1 MSRDFIEVRGAEEHN
16 LKDVDVEVPR
26 EELTVVTGLSG
37 SGKSSLAFE
46 TIYAEGQRRYIESL
60 SAYARNFLGQMDKP
74 QVENV
79 EGLSPAISID
89 QKNAANNPRSTVGTV
104 TELHDYLRLLY
115 ARVGTPH
122 CPECG
127 REVDDQ
133 SAQQMVRRLLEA
145 PEGTRA
151 KICAPVVRDQKGAFE
166 ELFDD
171 LVSEGYTRVEV
182 DGERYDLTID
192 HRQTTS
198 DEPSGAA
205 RGRPDLDENY
215 DHTVDVVVDR
225 VRISE
230 DARSRIT
237 DSVETAL
244 EEADGVLKVIFPD
257 PEGVDV
263 GGATARSTGDLADET
278 DGEDEPAEQDDR
290 LIVEFSE
297 ELACNHCN
305 IDISE
310 IETRSF
316 SFNSPHGACPECE
329 GIGST
334 KEVSEDLV
342 IEDSSKPLKHVFE
355 PWSYNRT
362 YYSRQL
368 DNVAEHFGVS
378 LSTPFEELDPEI
390 RRQFLYGTDS
400 RVHFEWTTKNGTR
413 EKTERFEGVIPNLE
427 RRHVETD
434 SDSAREHIEEYMAV
448 TTCPA
453 CEGTR
458 LKAESRAVLVDGV
471 SASDAN
477 GGSPED
483 SSDGV
488 SITEVNQM
496 SIGDALDHFEGMEAN
511 LNARDTKIA
520 EEILKEI
527 RARLGFMCEVGLE
540 YLTLD
545 REASTLSGG
554 ESQRIRLATQIGSGL
569 VGVLYVLD
577 EPSIGLHQR
586 DNDRLLN
593 TLEELRDIG
602 NTLIVVEHDTETMR
616 RADNIIDMGPG
627 PGKRGGEIVVNGS
640 IDEVLESEESVT
652 GDYLAGEKAIPVPEE
667 RREPDQGEGSDG
679 ASGDTGAA
687 SREPDSGEGSDRASG
702 DGKAASRE
710 PDAHLT
716 IRGARQHNLKD
727 LDVELPIG
735 CFTAITGVSGSGKS
749 TLMHEVLY
757 KGLAREMNDN
767 TSVDPGEHDAIEG
780 LENVETVRLIDQS
793 PIGRTPRSNPA
804 TYTNVFDFVRELY
817 AETDL
822 AKQRGYEKGRFSFNV
837 KGGRC
842 EACGGQG
849 TVKIDMNFLSD
860 VHVPCEECDGARYN
874 DETLD
879 VTFKGKT
886 IADVLQMSVDEA
898 YDFFESHSQLR
909 RRLKLLQD
917 VGLGYMRLGQPS
929 TTLSGGEAQ
938 RVKLAE
944 ELGKKDTGETLYLLD
959 EPTTGLHPHDERKLI
974 DVLHRLTDE
983 GNTVVVIEHELD
995 LVKNADNIVDLGPE
1009 GGERGGEVVT
1019 TGTPEEVAR
1028 VEESYT
1034 GQYLRDLLPDV
1045 DLKGPRADRELVFDT
1060 DDGTSGTGDG
1070 EQVTGAGDD

>member
-1 MSRDFIEVRGAEEHN
+1 MTREHIEVRGAEEHN
-16 LKDVDVEVPR
+16 LKDVDVTIPR

-46 TIYAEGQRRYIESL
+46 TVYAEGQRRYIESL

-127 REVDDQ
+127 REVGEQ
-133 SAQQMVRRLLEA
+133 SAQNMVSRILDL

-151 KICAPVVRDQKGAFE
+151 KIAAPVVRDQKGAFE
-166 ELFDD
+166 DLFEG
-171 LVSEGYTRVEV
+171 LVSEGYARVEV
-182 DGERYDLTID
+182 DGESYDLTMD
-192 HRQTTS
+192 
-198 DEPSGAA
+198 
-205 RGRPDLDENY
+205 RPDLDENY

-225 VRISE
+225 VKVSD

-244 EEADGVLKVIFPD
+244 DEGEGVLKVILPD
-257 PEGVDV
+257 PPEDAEL
-263 GGATARSTGDLADET
+263 GGASARSTGDLADADE
-278 DGEDEPAEQDDR
+278 DGEDAAEDR
-290 LIVEFSE
+290 LVVEFSE
-297 ELACNHCN
+297 DLACTHCG

-342 IEDSSKPLKHVFE
+342 IQDPEKPLKNVFE

-368 DNVAEHFGVS
+368 DNVAEHFGVD
-378 LSTPFEELDPEI
+378 LDTPWADLDESI
-390 RRQFLYGTDS
+390 QRQFLYGTDDL
-400 RVHFEWTTKNGTR
+400 VHFEWTTKNGTR
-413 EKTERFEGVIPNLE
+413 EKTERFEGVINNLE

-434 SDSAREHIEEYMAV
+434 SDRAREHIEEYMAV

-458 LKAESRAVLVDGV
+458 LKAESRAVLVADT
-471 SASDAN
+471 
-477 GGSPED
+477 
-483 SSDGV
+483 
-488 SITEVNQM
+488 SITEVNRM
-496 SIGDALDHFEGMEAN
+496 SIGDALDHFEGMEDG
-511 LNARDTKIA
+511 LDERDTKIA

-593 TLEELRDIG
+593 TLEELRDLG
-602 NTLIVVEHDTETMR
+602 NTLLVVEHDTETMR

-627 PGKRGGEIVVNGS
+627 PGKQGGEVVVNGS
-640 IDEVLESEESVT
+640 VEEVKDCEESIT
-652 GDYLAGEKAIPVPEE
+652 GDYLDGDRFIDVPGE
-667 RREPDQGEGSDG
+667 RRDPDG
-679 ASGDTGAA
+679 TV
-687 SREPDSGEGSDRASG
+687 
-702 DGKAASRE
+702 
-710 PDAHLT
+710 T
-716 IRGARQHNLKD
+716 IRGARQHNLDDVDVD
-727 LDVELPIG
+727 LPVG

-749 TLMHEVLY
+749 TLMHDVLY
-757 KGLAREMNDN
+757 KGLARRMNDN
-767 TSVDPGEHDAIEG
+767 TSVDPGDHDDIEG
-780 LENVETVRLIDQS
+780 LDQIETVRLIDQS

-804 TYTNVFDFVRELY
+804 TYTNVFDHIRELF
-817 AETDL
+817 ADTKL

-842 EACGGQG
+842 EECGGQG

-860 VHVPCEECDGARYN
+860 VQVPCEECGGARYN

-879 VTFKGKT
+879 VTYKGET
-886 IADVLQMSVDEA
+886 IADVLEMSVAEA
-898 YDFFESHSQLR
+898 YDFFESHPQIR
-909 RRLKLLQD
+909 RRLKLLKD

-944 ELGKKDTGETLYLLD
+944 ELGKKDSGETLYLLD
-959 EPTTGLHPHDERKLI
+959 EPTTGLHPEDERRLI
-974 DVLHRLTDE
+974 DVLHRLTDD

-995 LVKNADNIVDLGPE
+995 LVKNADHIVDLGPE
-1009 GGERGGEVVT
+1009 GGENGGEVVA
-1019 TGTPEEVAR
+1019 TGTPEQVAR
-1028 VEESYT
+1028 TEASHT
-1034 GQYLRDLLPDV
+1034 GRYLRDLLPAV
-1045 DLKGPRADRELVFDT
+1045 ELEGPRSDREPAVAE
-1060 DDGTSGTGDG
+1060 GDA
-1070 EQVTGAGDD
+1070 EATGAGDD

>member
-1 MSRDFIEVRGAEEHN
+1 MSRDYIEVRGAEEHN
-16 LKDVDVEVPR
+16 LKDIDVTVPR

-115 ARVGTPH
+115 ARIGDPH

-127 REVDDQ
+127 REVGEQ

-166 ELFDD
+166 DRFDE

-182 DGERYDLTID
+182 DGDSFDLTV
-192 HRQTTS
+192 
-198 DEPSGAA
+198 E
-205 RGRPDLDENY
+205 RPDLDENY
-215 DHTVDVVVDR
+215 DHTIDVVVDR
-225 VRISE
+225 VKITP
-230 DARSRIT
+230 DARSRLT

-244 EEADGVLKVIFPD
+244 EEAHGVLKIIFPD
-257 PEGVDV
+257 PPADLEI
-263 GGATARSTGDLADET
+263 GGSTARSTGDLASEARSASDASGA
-278 DGEDEPAEQDDR
+278 DGDPRAADR
-290 LIVEFSE
+290 LVVEFSE
-297 ELACNHCN
+297 DLACNHCG

-329 GIGST
+329 GLGST

-342 IEDSSKPLKHVFE
+342 VEDPSKPLKHVFE
-355 PWSYNRT
+355 PWSYDRT

-378 LSTPFEELDPEI
+378 LDTPFEELDADI
-390 RRQFLYGTDS
+390 QRQFLYGTDS
-400 RVHFEWTTKNGTR
+400 VVHFEWRTKNGTR
-413 EKTERFEGVIPNLE
+413 EKTERFEGVINNLE

-434 SDSAREHIEEYMAV
+434 SDRAREHIEEFMAV
-448 TTCPA
+448 TTCPE

-458 LKAESRAVLVDGV
+458 LKSESRAVLVDGT
-471 SASDAN
+471 
-477 GGSPED
+477 P
-483 SSDGV
+483 
-488 SITEVNQM
+488 ITEVNRM
-496 SIGDALDHFEGMEAN
+496 SIGDALEHFEGLEGT
-511 LNARDTKIA
+511 LDERDTKIA

-602 NTLIVVEHDTETMR
+602 NTLLVVEHDTETMR

-627 PGKRGGEIVVNGS
+627 PGKRGGEVVVNGDF
-640 IDEVLESEESVT
+640 DEVLECDESVT
-652 GDYLAGEKAIPVPEE
+652 ADYLSGRKSIPVPES
-667 RREPDQGEGSDG
+667 RRERE
-679 ASGDTGAA
+679 AA
-687 SREPDSGEGSDRASG
+687 
-702 DGKAASRE
+702 
-710 PDAHLT
+710 LT

-727 LDVELPIG
+727 LDVDLPVG

-749 TLMHEVLY
+749 TLMHDVLY

-767 TSVDPGEHDAIEG
+767 TSVDPGEHDGLEG

-804 TYTNVFDFVRELY
+804 TYTNVFDYVRELF
-817 AETDL
+817 ASTDL
-822 AKQRGYEKGRFSFNV
+822 ANQRGYEKGRFSFNV

-842 EACGGQG
+842 EECGGQG
-849 TVKIDMNFLSD
+849 TVKIEMNFLSD
-860 VHVPCEECDGARYN
+860 VYVPCEECDGDRYN

-909 RRLKLLQD
+909 RRLKLLKD

-944 ELGKKDTGETLYLLD
+944 ELGKKDTGDTLYLLD
-959 EPTTGLHPHDERKLI
+959 EPTTGLHPEDERKLI

-995 LVKNADNIVDLGPE
+995 LVKNADHIVDLGPE
-1009 GGERGGEVVT
+1009 GGENGGRVVAA
-1019 TGTPEEVAR
+1019 GTPEEVAR
-1028 VEESYT
+1028 TEESHT
-1034 GQYLRDLLPDV
+1034 GRYLRDLLPRV
-1045 DLKGPRADRELVFDT
+1045 DLEGPRSDREMPAEA
-1060 DDGTSGTGDG
+1060 
-1070 EQVTGAGDD
+1070 EQPAAGDDD

>member
-1 MSRDFIEVRGAEEHN
+1 MSKDVIEVRGAEEHN
-16 LKDVDVEVPR
+16 LKDVDVEIPR

-46 TIYAEGQRRYIESL
+46 TVYAEGQRRYIESL

-115 ARVGTPH
+115 ARVGVPH

-127 REVDDQ
+127 REVGEQ
-133 SAQQMVRRLLEA
+133 SAQNMVSRILEL
-145 PEGTRA
+145 PEGTKA
-151 KICAPVVRDQKGAFE
+151 KLAAPIVRDQKGAFE
-166 ELFDD
+166 DRFDD
-171 LVSEGYTRVEV
+171 LVSEGYARVEV
-182 DGERYDLTID
+182 DGEEYDLTMN
-192 HRQTTS
+192 
-198 DEPSGAA
+198 
-205 RGRPDLDENY
+205 RPELDENY
-215 DHTVDVVVDR
+215 DHTIDVIVDR
-225 VRISE
+225 VRVAP

-244 EEADGVLKVIFPD
+244 EESGGILKVILPD
-257 PEGVDV
+257 PPEDAEL
-263 GGATARSTGDLADET
+263 GGATARSTGDLAGAGDSA
-278 DGEDEPAEQDDR
+278 DHSDRDR
-290 LIVEFSE
+290 LEVEFSE
-297 ELACNHCN
+297 DLACTHCG

-329 GIGST
+329 GIGET
-334 KEVSEDLV
+334 KEVDPDLV
-342 IEDSSKPLKHVFE
+342 VTDPEKPLKDVFE

-362 YYSRQL
+362 YYSRQI

-378 LSTPFEELDPEI
+378 VETPFEELDESV
-390 RRQFLYGTDS
+390 RRQFLWGTDD
-400 RVHFEWTTKNGTR
+400 RVHFQWTTKNGTR

-434 SDSAREHIEEYMAV
+434 SDRAREHIEEYMAT

-471 SASDAN
+471 S
-477 GGSPED
+477 
-483 SSDGV
+483 
-488 SITEVNQM
+488 ITDVNQM
-496 SIGDALDHFEGMEAN
+496 SIGDAVAHFEGLEAD
-511 LNARDTKIA
+511 LDERDTKIA

-527 RARLGFMCEVGLE
+527 RARLGFMEEVGLD

-545 REASTLSGG
+545 REAATLSGG

-586 DNDRLLN
+586 DNDRLLD
-593 TLEELRDIG
+593 TLEELRDLG
-602 NTLIVVEHDTETMR
+602 NTLLVVEHDEETWH

-627 PGKRGGEIVVNGS
+627 PGKRGGEVVANGS
-640 IDEVLESEESVT
+640 VEDVIDTAESVT
-652 GDYLAGEKAIPVPEE
+652 GEYIAGQRSIPVPEA
-667 RREPDQGEGSDG
+667 RRE
-679 ASGDTGAA
+679 GDETV
-687 SREPDSGEGSDRASG
+687 
-702 DGKAASRE
+702 
-710 PDAHLT
+710 T
-716 IRGARQHNLKD
+716 IRGARQHNLTD
-727 LDVELPIG
+727 LDVEIPLG
-735 CFTAITGVSGSGKS
+735 TFTAITGVSGSGKS
-749 TLMHEVLY
+749 TLMHEILY
-757 KGLAREMNDN
+757 KGLVRRMNDTDVN
-767 TSVDPGEHDAIEG
+767 PGEHDDIEG
-780 LENVETVRLIDQS
+780 LEEIETVRLIDQS

-804 TYTNVFDFVRELY
+804 TYTNVFDHIRELF
-817 AETDL
+817 AETKL
-822 AKQRGYEKGRFSFNV
+822 SKQRGYEKGRFSFNV

-849 TVKIDMNFLSD
+849 QVKIDMNFLSD
-860 VHVPCEECDGARYN
+860 VYVPCEECGGDRYN

-879 VTFKGKT
+879 VTYKGKT
-886 IADVLQMSVDEA
+886 ISDVLQMSVDEA
-898 YDFFESHSQLR
+898 YEFFESHSGIR
-909 RRLKLLQD
+909 RRLKLLKD

-938 RVKLAE
+938 RIKLAE
-944 ELGKKDTGETLYLLD
+944 ELGKKDSGETLYLLD
-959 EPTTGLHPHDERKLI
+959 EPTTGLHPEDERKLI
-974 DVLHRLTDE
+974 DVLHRLAED

-995 LVKNADNIVDLGPE
+995 LVKNADHIIDLGPE
-1009 GGERGGEVVT
+1009 GGENGGEVVA
-1019 TGTPEEVAR
+1019 TGTPEEIAR
-1028 VEESYT
+1028 DEDSYT
-1034 GQYLRDLLPDV
+1034 GEYLRDLLPGV
-1045 DLKGPRADRELVFDT
+1045 DLQGPRADREIAQPVA
-1060 DDGTSGTGDG
+1060 DDD
-1070 EQVTGAGDD
+1070 